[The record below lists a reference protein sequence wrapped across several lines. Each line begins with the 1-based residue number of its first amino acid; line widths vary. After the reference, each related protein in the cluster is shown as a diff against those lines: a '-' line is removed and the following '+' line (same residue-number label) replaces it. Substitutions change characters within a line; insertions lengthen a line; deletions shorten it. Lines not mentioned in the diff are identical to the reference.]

1 MVGNATLSST
11 LKVFVYGTLKTGEP
25 NHHWLT
31 QPENGHSRFVG
42 EGMTLVK
49 YPLVIAS
56 RYNIPFLLDVPD
68 KGHNVSGEVYEIDEK
83 MLASLD
89 VLEDYPTYY
98 TRRLETIVL
107 KDSRSSQEQCWT
119 YFLNGHKPHLLEL
132 PTMASYS
139 SHGDHGL
146 QYTERYRRDPHH
158 DYRLEVIDRP
168 TL

>member
-1 MVGNATLSST
+1 MQGKSTMSVT

-31 QPENGHSRFVG
+31 KPENGHSKLVG

-56 RYNIPFLLDVPD
+56 RYNIPFLLDVPGI
-68 KGHNVSGEVYEIDEK
+68 GHNVSGEVYEIDEK
-83 MLASLD
+83 MLSNLD
-89 VLEDYPTYY
+89 ILEDYPSYY
-98 TRRLETIVL
+98 TRRLETIVM
-107 KDSRSSQEQCWT
+107 KAEGSIQEQCWT

-139 SHGDHGL
+139 SLGDHGL
-146 QYTERYRRDPHH
+146 QYMERYRRDPAYDH
-158 DYRLEVIDRP
+158 RLEVIDRA
-168 TL
+168 LF